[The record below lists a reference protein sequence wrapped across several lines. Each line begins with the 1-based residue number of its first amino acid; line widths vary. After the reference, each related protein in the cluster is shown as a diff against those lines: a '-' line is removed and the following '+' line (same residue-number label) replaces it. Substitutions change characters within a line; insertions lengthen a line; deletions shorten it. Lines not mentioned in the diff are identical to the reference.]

1 MPGESNQMEEPGA
14 FELVSRFGRV
24 NLNSGNISG
33 GINTIYSFGLNWWA
47 TQYWKAGM
55 FYTISNLDK
64 NDYIGVTN
72 TFNGGCNGCSSIYFP
87 GFK

>member
-1 MPGESNQMEEPGA
+1 MKAAYARRVKPDGKAGA
-14 FELVSRFGRV
+14 FEIVSRFGKV
-24 NLNSGNISG
+24 SLNSRNVTG

-47 TQYWKAGM
+47 TQFWKAGM

-72 TFNGGCNGCSSIYFP
+72 TFQWRVQWVF
-87 GFK
+87 